1 MKCILSC
8 SFAFLLLATTAIQA
22 ADLTAA
28 KLDEAAPADAPAE
41 LAKLLSPTGWRVK
54 SGEKTLC
61 DVWFCKEW
69 SAKADFTPTNTVL
82 YPFEVGQF
90 MGVIRFPR
98 KAEDFRGQQLGSG
111 IYTLRYTLQPEDGNH
126 VGTSDTRDF
135 LVLIKSAA
143 DADPQVMAMEKL
155 IPLSASAAES
165 THPAMMGLK
174 AAPKEATGLPKIERD
189 EDHDWSILQVPGKG
203 RTGDKAADLPLAVIV
218 AGKAEQ

>member
-1 MKCILSC
+1 MKVICSC
-8 SFAFLLLATTAIQA
+8 SFALLLLATTAIQA

-28 KLDEAAPADAPAE
+28 KLDEPAPGDVPAE
-41 LAKLLSPTGWRVK
+41 LSKLLSPTGWRVTN
-54 SGEKTLC
+54 GMKTVC
-61 DVWFCKEW
+61 DLWFCKEW

-90 MGVIRFPR
+90 MGVIRFAR

-111 IYTLRYTLQPEDGNH
+111 TYTLRYTLQPEDGNH

-135 LVLIKSAA
+135 LVLIKSDA
-143 DADPQVMAMEKL
+143 DADPKVMAMENL
-155 IPLSASAAES
+155 IQLSAAAAES

-174 AAPKEATGLPKIERD
+174 AAPKDSAGLPKIERD

-203 RTGDKAADLPLAVIV
+203 RTGDKSVDLPLGVIV